1 MIKIEK
7 IKTRWRKQWLAI
19 LLMAAAFSVLG
30 QEGEPSSNIPSS
42 FGINQFQTSENLS
55 SGVLNVN
62 LPIESSIIPVSLSYT
77 TSGIRVNQRPGI
89 VGLGW
94 NLNAGGYIL
103 RQKRGFADDHEQ
115 GYSGENQRGAG
126 VTSSPSQTYFPHYVK
141 ISGNGTQGG
150 QVTPYDSE
158 PDIYQ
163 FQFMGQGGTFTI
175 DHNRNI
181 VKLSANNLKI
191 VKDYNP
197 TTNKYDGFTITDEQ
211 GNQYLFSVK
220 ENIRTL
226 VDNNEIEN
234 YTLKWH
240 LTSITSY
247 ATGEITNFSYINSP
261 LYKEASRFRTRRVY
275 YATEN
280 YHSSE
285 DKNIEQEY
293 TSAKLLKSVT
303 FNNTEVEF
311 SYTSRT
317 DITELRKLYSIAYKI
332 NGVQSLSYYFQ
343 YKYLGDI
350 GAKRLMLAG
359 VTKSS
364 LDIYLFQFSYFG
376 EEASESTL
384 PAYNSTKQDHWGFY
398 NSNSNSSLYIQLGAN
413 RAPNLERTRANSLK
427 KMYDSN
433 GGYEEYDY
441 ELNEYRLSGSDYPAG
456 GLRISKLWKKD
467 GEGINYEMRTY
478 NYDIPVTTSSSGE
491 IYNEPDYDFRY
502 VDEGEDPDQI
512 LDEHIEYSKKN
523 LMDDQGRHIVYKYVT
538 ITDID
543 GGQTQFKFK
552 TFADDISH
560 FGTGNLL
567 SRFVKGWNRNENE
580 FEGTSIVNLTEYDG
594 PFGSSSF
601 KGTAAG
607 QLEEKLVMD
616 GNGNLLIKE
625 EYSYLSRSTG
635 AIVLGMNF
643 LKQGFRR
650 NTNFGSNKRIDEFLA
665 SVYELKCGYLLTDK
679 ITQTI
684 YDANNASK
692 YRTTVTDM
700 FYDADH
706 PLPNKQESY
715 LLSEPTKKQKAETDY
730 LFRESVPPSQVAS
743 NNLLSLVKE
752 TRNYI
757 NGNQISRSTNGF
769 DTPNGKLVVTSG
781 ASYSKAILVSSN
793 GYTYNSKGYVVQ
805 QVDGFSNF
813 KSSSV
818 FDDYGR
824 VIAEASNAEYTR
836 IAYTSFQMN
845 DGGGWTT
852 PTLTSPDGCLET
864 QLNCMEAC
872 APGDLTCT
880 NACSSAATT
889 CENNANLTDGN
900 FDRYAFKLSQ
910 GNVSKTLVAGTY
922 KLSFWKK
929 TGTVSFGGVSSST
942 LLETRTLGDWVFES
956 WKLVLSGNSTLT
968 ISGTAV
974 IDHLALSPEESRMST
989 TTYHAIF
996 GKSAEMDA
1004 NNNMIFYEYDFAGRL
1019 TTVKDKNQDI
1029 LSHTTYNIAG
1039 YRNLSETSYA
1049 ANPYGNTKEIFVTS
1063 NKVWSASSNVGWIS
1077 LSRENNLPM
1086 DKLILSVQQ
1095 NNTQSSRTGTVTIS
1109 GSSIASQTITVT
1121 QQAAPA
1127 SFLNV
1132 TPASVDITLNNTA
1145 YVEVT
1150 SNIAW
1155 TATVT
1160 TGQGFIFV
1168 TDGENIG
1175 DGEFSISRSLQQPG
1189 ISNTTTLVTGT
1200 VTVTGGGITK
1210 YIQVTYYQ

>member
-7 IKTRWRKQWLAI
+7 TKIRWRKQWLAI
-19 LLMAAAFSVLG
+19 LLMTAVFPVLG
-30 QEGEPSSNIPSS
+30 QGGNISSEMPSS

-55 SGVLNVN
+55 SGVLNIN
-62 LPIESSIIPVSLSYT
+62 LPIESSIIPVSLGYST
-77 TSGIRVNQRPGI
+77 GGIRVNQRPGI

-94 NLNAGGYIL
+94 NLNAGGYIM
-103 RQKRGFADDHEQ
+103 RQKRGVADDHEQ
-115 GYSGENQRGAG
+115 GYSGQNQRGGAI
-126 VTSSPSQTYFPHYVK
+126 SDNPP
-141 ISGNGTQGG
+141 SGNYANLIGEE
-150 QVTPYDSE
+150 TPWDTE
-158 PDIYQ
+158 PDIYH
-163 FQFMGQGGTFTI
+163 FQFLGQGGTFTI

-181 VKLSANNLKI
+181 IKLSANNLKI
-191 VKDYNP
+191 VKDYNT

-211 GNQYLFSVK
+211 GNQYIFSVK
-220 ENIRTL
+220 ESLRTL
-226 VDNNEIEN
+226 VDNVEIEN
-234 YTLKWH
+234 FTFKWH
-240 LTSITSY
+240 LSSIISY
-247 ATGEITNFSYINSP
+247 TTGEITNFTYITSP
-261 LYKEASRFRTRRVY
+261 VYKERSQFRFRRVY
-275 YATEN
+275 DGTNNE
-280 YHSSE
+280 HSA
-285 DKNIEQEY
+285 DDQNIDEEY
-293 TSAKLLKSVT
+293 TNAKLLRSVT

-317 DITELRKLYSIAYKI
+317 DITELRKLYSIAYKV

-343 YKYLGDI
+343 YKYLGSP

-359 VTKSS
+359 VTKSA

-376 EEASESTL
+376 EDSGEATL
-384 PAYNSTKQDHWGFY
+384 PAYNSLKQDHWGFF
-398 NSNSNSSLYIQLGAN
+398 NHNTVSSLFTQLGAY
-413 RAPNLERTRANSLK
+413 RTPNLDKTRANTLK
-427 KMYDSN
+427 RLYNST
-433 GGYEEYDY
+433 GGYDEYEY
-441 ELNEYRLSGSDYPAG
+441 ELNEYNLNGSNYNTG
-456 GLRISKLWKKD
+456 GLRIRKVTKKD
-467 GEGINYEMRTY
+467 GENINYGVRTY
-478 NYDIPVTTSSSGE
+478 TYNDPGTTNSSGDVYAE
-491 IYNEPDYDFRY
+491 PNVTFKYKDISDDNFTLEENREFSLNSLSDEMGRQIIYE
-502 VDEGEDPDQI
+502 
-512 LDEHIEYSKKN
+512 
-523 LMDDQGRHIVYKYVT
+523 YVT
-538 ITDID
+538 VTDID
-543 GGQTQFKFK
+543 GGKTQFKFK
-552 TFADDISH
+552 TFADEIV
-560 FGTGNLL
+560 LL
-567 SRFVKGWNRNENE
+567 GSGKSPYRRTRAWNRQDND
-580 FEGTSIVNLTEYDG
+580 FETPLVVTSTSVWKG
-594 PFGSSSF
+594 PFGPNDF
-601 KGTAAG
+601 FGTVAG
-607 QLEEKLVMD
+607 LPEEKLIKD
-616 GNGNLLIKE
+616 GAGRLLVKE
-625 EYSYLSRSTG
+625 EYDYLVRLPTSTIRG
-635 AIVLGMNF
+635 FNYLR
-643 LKQGFRR
+643 QGYRR
-650 NTNFGSNKRIDEFLA
+650 YTSGVFATNNQVDEYTI
-665 SVYELKCGYLLTDK
+665 SVYELGTGYLLPS
-679 ITQTI
+679 QTKQTA
-684 YDANNASK
+684 YDMNNESK
-692 YRTTVTDM
+692 SRTTVTDM
-700 FYDADH
+700 FYDDDY
-706 PLPNKQESY
+706 PLPKKQESY
-715 LLSEPTKKQKAETDY
+715 LLSEPTKKQKTETDY
-730 LFRESVPPSQVAS
+730 LFRESAPPSQVPS

-757 NGNQISRSTNGF
+757 SGNQISKSTNSFG
-769 DTPNGKLVVTSG
+769 TRNGKLVVTSDE
-781 ASYSKAILVSSN
+781 SYSKAILVSSN

-805 QVDGFSNF
+805 QVDGFSSFN
-813 KSSSV
+813 SSAV

-845 DGGGWTT
+845 DGGGWTM
-852 PTLTSPDGCLET
+852 PTLTSPDGCLEA

-900 FDRYAFKLSQ
+900 FDRYAFKLSN
-910 GNVSKTLVAGTY
+910 GNVSKLLGAAGNY

-942 LLETRTLGDWVFES
+942 LLETRTLGDWTFES
-956 WKLVLSGNSTLT
+956 WKLVLTGSSSTLT
-968 ISGTAV
+968 IFGTAI
-974 IDHLALSPEESRMST
+974 IDHLALSPEESRMTT

-1004 NNNMIFYEYDFAGRL
+1004 NNDMVFYEYDFAGRL

-1029 LSHTTYNIAG
+1029 LSHSTYNIAG

-1049 ANPYGNTKEIFVTS
+1049 ANPYGNTKEIFITS
-1063 NKVWSASSNVGWIS
+1063 NKAWSASSNVGWIS

-1086 DKLILSVQQ
+1086 DKLVLSIQE
-1095 NNTQSSRTGTVTIS
+1095 NSTQSSRTGTVTIS